1 MTVARSAFIRF
12 GQELLQQS
20 QIYGVNELHK
30 FCPVFQLRGRDPR
43 EVFHVQGMLCFML
56 QKRNKKSLAF
66 KIIRLFY
73 AVDRA
78 VGRGPAACPVPA
90 ESQIIYPDSKNKAFE
105 NIDCVFRRSVR
116 QFDSVNG
123 RNRIPPN
130 IRAVISLCFSEK
142 RMIAVRFK
150 HRFKLFGQTL
160 FICIRHIQECPQ
172 LFDQLACRIRFR

>member
-1 MTVARSAFIRF
+1 MSALASECGKAPFGQYTRIRTAELAREFAFDPCGSNCMTVARSAFIRF

-78 VGRGPAACPVPA
+78 VGRGQPPVPCL
-90 ESQIIYPDSKNKAFE
+90 PK
-105 NIDCVFRRSVR
+105 VR
-116 QFDSVNG
+116 
-123 RNRIPPN
+123 
-130 IRAVISLCFSEK
+130 
-142 RMIAVRFK
+142 
-150 HRFKLFGQTL
+150 
-160 FICIRHIQECPQ
+160 
-172 LFDQLACRIRFR
+172 